1 MSGLCGHA
9 WGCGGGGSPQRPGHF
24 WAFDVCSG
32 SKFSQNTHCTHKKHS
47 SYSHAAF
54 WAYVDTATRAHG
66 RCDRATNPPWRA
78 LEHVA
83 RSTEAGTLWMHAQMM
98 TPGFYPGVPPPTQ
111 MPSLLHA
118 YHTVHHLDCHKRLP
132 WARGSQKLAAVAL
145 AELKEQP
152 QDGMAST
159 TRTSSSPSRR
169 QRLLRRVAFEV
180 GDEWQLHSSSH
191 RACTLARRS

>member
-98 TPGFYPGVPPPTQ
+98 TPGFYPGVPPPTHEV
-111 MPSLLHA
+111 PGLL
-118 YHTVHHLDCHKRLP
+118 HTVHHLDSHKRLP
-132 WARGSQKLAAVAL
+132 LGLRFSKVGSL
-145 AELKEQP
+145 P
-152 QDGMAST
+152 G
-159 TRTSSSPSRR
+159 SRR
-169 QRLLRRVAFEV
+169 SAQKHNCPELNFPIYP
-180 GDEWQLHSSSH
+180 
-191 RACTLARRS
+191 T